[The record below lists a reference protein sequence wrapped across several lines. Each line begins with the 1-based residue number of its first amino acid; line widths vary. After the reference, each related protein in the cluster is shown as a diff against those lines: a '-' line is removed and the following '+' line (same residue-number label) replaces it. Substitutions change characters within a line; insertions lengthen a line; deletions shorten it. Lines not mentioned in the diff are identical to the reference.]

1 MENLLSTIQQ
11 NLESIYEISVPQN
24 IHDFL
29 ITDKRLAEILT
40 NKSIEEDSL
49 EQLLVSTCDDC
60 LDISLYL
67 DCDLV
72 KRIGNSYPSHHSDK
86 NDLHDFWVALEG
98 VSHFLYLVWNA
109 TYDRPV
115 SRLELELQA
124 EVDKFVS
131 TTAVIGLE
139 KDKAFMQE
147 IWSLLFSQPK
157 FKEKL
162 EKDNLQ
168 RYQKA
173 NAYASQYCLNLMG
186 MKNQTTK
193 SLHNELRRFYR
204 LNQHAKISRID
215 NPKQLYQSINNP
227 LSMI

>member
-72 KRIGNSYPSHHSDK
+72 KGIGNSYPSHHSDK

-139 KDKAFMQE
+139 KDTAFMQE

-157 FKEKL
+157 FKERL

-215 NPKQLYQSINNP
+215 DPKQLYQPINNP